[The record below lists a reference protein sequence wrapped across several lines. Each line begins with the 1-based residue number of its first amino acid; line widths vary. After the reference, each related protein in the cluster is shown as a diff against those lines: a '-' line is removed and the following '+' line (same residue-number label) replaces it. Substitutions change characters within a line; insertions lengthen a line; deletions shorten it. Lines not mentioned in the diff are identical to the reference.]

1 MEKETVDNE
10 KQERLTWETPKI
22 EEHDPVSATDGDPPF
37 TNGPDFGVYS

>member
-22 EEHDPVSATDGDPPF
+22 EEHDPVSATDGEPL
-37 TNGPDFGVYS
+37 TVGSDFGVYS